1 MEEGV
6 TSAHPSRSQG
16 RGFCTQEELI
26 KCFVSKWKVSWG
38 KKKSKRHKVTSG
50 TWLFWV
56 QGFLP

>member
-16 RGFCTQEELI
+16 RGFCIQEELI

-38 KKKSKRHKVTSG
+38 KKNLSDTKVTSG